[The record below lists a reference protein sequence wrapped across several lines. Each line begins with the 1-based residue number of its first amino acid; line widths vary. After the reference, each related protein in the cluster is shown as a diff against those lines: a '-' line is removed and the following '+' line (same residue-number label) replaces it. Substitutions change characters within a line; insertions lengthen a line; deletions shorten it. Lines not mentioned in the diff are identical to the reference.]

1 MSLASLTANSV
12 ARGSESR
19 ESRGRVLIVDDEEV
33 IASTLKEFLQGEA
46 YEVATAMS
54 MPVALGLIESF
65 EPDVVLCDV
74 QLPGGDGLTLLN
86 RSLQVRPETLFIM
99 ITAYATVENA
109 VAAFQRGAH
118 DYLMKPVMFEELLA
132 KIDRLMKYRRL
143 LLENQALRR
152 QFHAHEDLETLV
164 GRSPTMQAVKT
175 LIRKVGPTRS
185 TVLITGES
193 GTGKELVARA
203 LHTFGPD
210 PDAVFLA
217 VNCAAIPHDL
227 LENQLFGHVRG
238 AFTGAERDHA
248 GLFVAAGRGTV
259 FLDEIGE
266 LSKSTLAKLLRA
278 IENKEVLPIGATRSV
293 SFHARLVTATNK
305 DLLAE
310 IAAGRFRED
319 LYYRLNVVSIHLS
332 PLRDRREDIPEL
344 VSVLLAKHAARLGKH
359 VQGVDNATV
368 RGLMAAAWK
377 GNVRE
382 LDNALERAVILGD
395 GPILTP
401 DDFPP
406 GLMPETDTEN
416 GTTRDNLRAAVRE
429 YERHHIQ
436 RVLKDCGD
444 DKREAAR
451 RLGLGLSSLYR
462 KLEELDSR
470 STL

>member
-1 MSLASLTANSV
+1 MTLAAPTTTNFPQAPDN
-12 ARGSESR
+12 R
-19 ESRGRVLIVDDEEV
+19 EARGRVLIVDDEEV
-33 IASTLKEFLQGEA
+33 IASTLKEFLMGEA
-46 YEVATAMS
+46 YETATAMS
-54 MPVALGLIESF
+54 MPAALGLVESF

-99 ITAYATVENA
+99 ITAYATVESA
-109 VAAFQRGAH
+109 VAAFQRGAQ

-152 QFHAHEDLETLV
+152 QFHAREDLETLV
-164 GRSPTMQAVKT
+164 GASPALQAVKT

-210 PDAVFLA
+210 PNAVFLA
-217 VNCAAIPHDL
+217 INCAAIPPEL

-238 AFTGAERDHA
+238 AFTGANRDHA

-266 LSKSTLAKLLRA
+266 LGNSMLAKLLRA
-278 IENKEVLPIGATRSV
+278 VENKEVLPIGATRPV

-305 DLLAE
+305 DLSAE
-310 IAAGRFRED
+310 VAVGRFRED
-319 LYYRLNVVSIHLS
+319 LYYRLNVVTIHMP

-344 VSVLLAKHAARLGKH
+344 VSFLLAKHAARLGKH
-359 VQGVDNATV
+359 VQGVDNSTV

-406 GLMPETDTEN
+406 GLMPEHETEN
-416 GTTRDNLRAAVRE
+416 GTTGDNLRAAVRE
-429 YERHHIQ
+429 YEWHHIQ
-436 RVLKDCGD
+436 RVLKECAD

-470 STL
+470 TAS